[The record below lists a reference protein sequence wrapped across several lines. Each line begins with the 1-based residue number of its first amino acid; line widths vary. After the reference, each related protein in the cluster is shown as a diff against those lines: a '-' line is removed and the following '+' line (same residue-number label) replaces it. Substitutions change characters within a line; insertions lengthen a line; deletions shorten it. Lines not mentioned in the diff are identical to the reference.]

1 MGASLSTESHE
12 ELGGK
17 VREELACGGVWH
29 LQVAHASPVW
39 KGIIDACLGLK
50 SLGIDFGFYPFD
62 LGVFYVFCCL
72 VCPVVLAQQQKVVA
86 T

>member
-1 MGASLSTESHE
+1 
-12 ELGGK
+12 
-17 VREELACGGVWH
+17 
-29 LQVAHASPVW
+29 VAHASPVW